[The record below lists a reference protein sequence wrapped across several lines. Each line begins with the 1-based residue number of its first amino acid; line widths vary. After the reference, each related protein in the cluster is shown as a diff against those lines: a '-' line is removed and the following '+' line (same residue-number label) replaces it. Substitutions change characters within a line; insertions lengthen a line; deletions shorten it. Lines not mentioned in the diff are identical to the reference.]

1 MYLFPICS
9 FQGTGLGLVGDPP
22 FAVLGDYFDD
32 NYSLVNCLA
41 FLGSSAALIAI
52 GPLTQILEST
62 YGWRGALLVLGGI
75 FLHATSSGALL
86 RPISRNKGFNKHG
99 YSTLHSRVK
108 LTQDDKS
115 DSVQGGGNSGTD
127 SRCGCF
133 SYCFF
138 T

>member
-52 GPLTQILEST
+52 GPLTQILE
-62 YGWRGALLVLGGI
+62 I
-75 FLHATSSGALL
+75 
-86 RPISRNKGFNKHG
+86 
-99 YSTLHSRVK
+99 TLW
-108 LTQDDKS
+108 LE
-115 DSVQGGGNSGTD
+115 
-127 SRCGCF
+127 GCF
-133 SYCFF
+133 IGARWNFPSCDE
-138 T
+138 